1 MKYKMGLRLFKP
13 YDRRSVSIVFSH
25 RHFFLIFTLL
35 SLLLSTMVRTR
46 SQLENLSKDKLI
58 DEVLSLENL
67 KNDIKATFAEL
78 NNPF

>member
-1 MKYKMGLRLFKP
+1 
-13 YDRRSVSIVFSH
+13 
-25 RHFFLIFTLL
+25 
-35 SLLLSTMVRTR
+35 MVRTR